1 MIRQYRKQ
9 WLKWHGAYERK
20 AFTIFQRTF
29 KELARSIPF
38 DRMTEDTYPIY
49 ISFHVSEQAI
59 KEAYVKV
66 YKEIGMLH
74 GKRVGKQINRQ
85 IGQKDYTV
93 EGFSREYLNTLFQWI
108 SKNTGQRI
116 VSVREKYIR
125 FIRTI
130 VANGLEE
137 GKSISEMASEMQRI
151 IKSRNFYRWQALRI
165 ARTETTTASNYAA
178 SVASTVSGVIMDKV
192 WISAMDA
199 RTRRPPESVFD
210 HYSMNQKIVPL
221 DKPFDVN
228 GEKIM
233 FPGAPKTPSGNE
245 TSAQNII
252 NCRCTFARIVRRDQD
267 GNIIRV

>member
-38 DRMTEDTYPIY
+38 ERMTEDTYPIY
-49 ISFHVSEQAI
+49 ISFHVSEKAI
-59 KEAYVKV
+59 TDAYVKV
-66 YKEIGMLH
+66 YKEIGLIH
-74 GKRVGKQINRQ
+74 GKRVGRKINQQ
-85 IGQKDYTV
+85 IGQKDYTI

-130 VANGLEE
+130 VAKGLEE

-178 SVASTVSGVIMDKV
+178 SVASEVSGVFLDKI

-199 RTRRPPESVFD
+199 RTRRPPESLFD
-210 HYSMNQKIVPL
+210 HYAMNLKSVPI
-221 DKPFDVN
+221 KEAFNVN

-233 FPGAPKTPSGNE
+233 FPGAALTPSGNE

-252 NCRCTFARIVRRDQD
+252 NCRCTVAEIVRRDSE
-267 GNIIRV
+267 GRIIRL